1 MEKKTCVF
9 LACNENYAF
18 ALANVIIGL
27 RRYNEDLITNIVVY
41 HDITEET
48 RGKISRLWEDKI
60 IFIEYTHEDFLRD
73 LGGDIGK
80 VPLTSRYGERFVYA
94 KFHIFELLEKYDC
107 AVWLDCDT
115 LVVDRIEN
123 LLCLDEVECKL
134 DYRGRIVEM
143 AKYLE
148 HKNMILP
155 NKPMIKT
162 IASIMSFSKKCLSK
176 SYNSSGTNLTQQC
189 FKILKE
195 LYEYKCLTSA
205 ATSDEIP
212 FGVLI
217 YLHNFNTQ
225 NIQGTYNDVPPS
237 KNNKIIHTMGKT
249 KFWESPFSY
258 VAFSEWAINHKI
270 WKNISGDE
278 RQFSLRGLNF
288 GSMDTPDK
296 VYLFLIYYHLFCPLL
311 PLLQDFIANNAQYK
325 LYLKLPIKDRY
336 LDIYSKRF
344 QGDIFYRFA
353 LNLDYRGN
361 AELKSK
367 CEIQIVCK
375 EKGKLRYFANE
386 VQRRLDETYTLKDN
400 RSNGEIIVYYFT
412 KNIEIDYSN
421 LILEFKGLVEQ
432 TCWIVEDLQLN
443 N

>member
-80 VPLTSRYGERFVYA
+80 VPLTSRFGERFVHA

-115 LVVDRIEN
+115 LVVDRIKDF
-123 LLCLDEVECKL
+123 LCLDEIDFKC
-134 DYRGRIVEM
+134 DCGGRIDG
-143 AKYLE
+143 ATKYLE
-148 HKNMILP
+148 AKGLLNT
-155 NKPMIKT
+155 NKP
-162 IASIMSFSKKCLSK
+162 IMKPVGGVLSFSKQCLNK
-176 SYNSSGTNLTQQC
+176 TNSGISGINLTQQC

-195 LYEYKCLTSA
+195 LYKYECLIYPT
-205 ATSDEIP
+205 TSDEIP
-212 FGVLI
+212 FGILT
-217 YLHNFNTQ
+217 YLYDFKVQNKKGFYNTLPQ
-225 NIQGTYNDVPPS
+225 SSRNS
-237 KNNKIIHTMGKT
+237 KIIHTMGKT

-278 RQFSLRGLNF
+278 RQFSLRSLNF
-288 GSMDTPDK
+288 GSIDTPDK

-353 LNLDYRGN
+353 LNLDGGGN

-386 VQRRLDETYTLKDN
+386 VQRRLDETYTPKDN

-412 KNIEIDYSN
+412 KNIEIDYSD

-432 TCWIVEDLQLN
+432 TCWIVEDLQ
-443 N
+443 

>member
-115 LVVDRIEN
+115 LVVDRIES

-195 LYEYKCLTSA
+195 LYEYECLTGT

-212 FGVLI
+212 FGVLV
-217 YLHNFNTQ
+217 YLYNFNTQ

-258 VAFSEWAINHKI
+258 AAFSEWAINHKI
-270 WKNISGDE
+270 WENLSGEKKNLEI
-278 RQFSLRGLNF
+278 RKTNF
-288 GSMDTPDK
+288 GLVDTSDRL
-296 VYLFLIYYHLFCPLL
+296 YLFLLYYHLFCPLL
-311 PLLQDFIANNAQYK
+311 PLLQDFIINNPQYK
-325 LYLKLPIKDRY
+325 LSLKLPIKDRY

-344 QGDIFYRFA
+344 QGEIFYRFA
-353 LNLDYRGN
+353 LNLTGVH
-361 AELKSK
+361 AEFKSK

-412 KNIEIDYSN
+412 KNIEIDYSD
-421 LILEFKGLVEQ
+421 LMLEFKGLVEQ
-432 TCWIVEDLQLN
+432 TCWIVEDLQ
-443 N
+443 

>member
-80 VPLTSRYGERFVYA
+80 VPLTSRFGERFVYA

-115 LVVDRIEN
+115 LVVDRIEK

-176 SYNSSGTNLTQQC
+176 S
-189 FKILKE
+189 
-195 LYEYKCLTSA
+195 
-205 ATSDEIP
+205 
-212 FGVLI
+212 
-217 YLHNFNTQ
+217 
-225 NIQGTYNDVPPS
+225 
-237 KNNKIIHTMGKT
+237 
-249 KFWESPFSY
+249 
-258 VAFSEWAINHKI
+258 
-270 WKNISGDE
+270 
-278 RQFSLRGLNF
+278 
-288 GSMDTPDK
+288 
-296 VYLFLIYYHLFCPLL
+296 
-311 PLLQDFIANNAQYK
+311 
-325 LYLKLPIKDRY
+325 
-336 LDIYSKRF
+336 
-344 QGDIFYRFA
+344 
-353 LNLDYRGN
+353 
-361 AELKSK
+361 
-367 CEIQIVCK
+367 
-375 EKGKLRYFANE
+375 
-386 VQRRLDETYTLKDN
+386 
-400 RSNGEIIVYYFT
+400 
-412 KNIEIDYSN
+412 
-421 LILEFKGLVEQ
+421 
-432 TCWIVEDLQLN
+432 
-443 N
+443 